1 MNTQKISWQQELKQ
15 ALLDIGM
22 ESELYTSDSF
32 LLLKFRDN
40 DELYLNLLSIAVH
53 PGSAETLQLQQE
65 YAAAGRQLIQ
75 LWEDIWVNNP
85 KQILS
90 RISALLGKNQRIHGR
105 KTAIVSIT
113 QPEADAFLKDN
124 HLQGS
129 AKARYRYALV
139 LAGQFVAVATFS
151 GKRKMTRRQVT
162 DYTSVELI
170 RFATADGFTVQG
182 GLSKLIKHLIKTILP
197 SDVMTY
203 ADLDWSYGKGYTKLG
218 FELVEQIPPAEI
230 WLDQVNHIRYFPH
243 RLPEEVIAVAAK
255 LSEADK
261 ITYLNSLN
269 YSSVFNM
276 GNLKYIIPCK

>member
-1 MNTQKISWQQELKQ
+1 MSVQKISWQQELKQ
-15 ALLDIGM
+15 ALLNIGI

-32 LLLKFRDN
+32 LLLKFLDN
-40 DELYLNLLSIAVH
+40 DELYLNLLSITIH
-53 PGSAETLQLQQE
+53 PDSAETLRLQQE
-65 YAAAGRQLIQ
+65 YSASGKQLIQ
-75 LWEDIWVNNP
+75 LWEDIWADKP

-90 RISALLGKNQRIHGR
+90 RISALMGKNQRIHGR
-105 KTAIVSIT
+105 KTSVVNIT
-113 QPEADAFLKDN
+113 QPQADAFLKEN

-129 AKARYRYALV
+129 AKARHRYALV
-139 LAGQFVAVATFS
+139 FDGQFVAAATFS
-151 GKRKMTRRQVT
+151 GKRRMTRRHE

-218 FELVEQIPPAEI
+218 FELVGQIPPAEI
-230 WLDQVNHIRYFPH
+230 WLDTVNNIRYFPH
-243 RLPEEVIAVAAK
+243 RLPEEISNVIAELTAAEK
-255 LSEADK
+255 V
-261 ITYLNSLN
+261 TYLKSLN
-269 YSSVFNM
+269 YSRVFNM

>member
-1 MNTQKISWQQELKQ
+1 MSVEKISWQQELKQ

-40 DELYLNLLSIAVH
+40 DELYLNLLSIADH
-53 PGSAETLQLQQE
+53 PGVAETLALQQA
-65 YAAAGRQLIQ
+65 YAASGKQLIQ
-75 LWEDIWVNNP
+75 LWEDIWFTKP
-85 KQILS
+85 AQILS

-105 KTAIVSIT
+105 KTTVLSIT
-113 QPEADAFLKDN
+113 QPEADTFLKEN

-129 AKARYRYALV
+129 AKARHRYALV
-139 LAGQFVAVATFS
+139 FAGQFVAVATFS
-151 GKRKMTRRQVT
+151 GKRNMTRKQE

-182 GLSKLIKHLIKTILP
+182 GLSKLIKHLIRTILP

-218 FELVEQIPPAEI
+218 FELVGQIPPAEI
-230 WLDQVNHIRYFPH
+230 WLDRLHYIRYFPH
-243 RLPEEVIAVAAK
+243 RLPEEITIATEK
-255 LSEADK
+255 LTDPGKTA
-261 ITYLNSLN
+261 YLNSLN
-269 YSSVFNM
+269 YSRIFNM

>member
-1 MNTQKISWQQELKQ
+1 VSVQKISWQQELKQ
-15 ALLDIGM
+15 ALLNIGI

-32 LLLKFRDN
+32 LLLKFLDN
-40 DELYLNLLSIAVH
+40 DELYLNLLSITIH
-53 PGSAETLQLQQE
+53 PDSAETLRLQQE
-65 YAAAGRQLIQ
+65 YSASGKQLIQ
-75 LWEDIWVNNP
+75 LWEDIWADKP

-90 RISALLGKNQRIHGR
+90 RISALMGKNQRIHGR
-105 KTAIVSIT
+105 KTSVVNIT
-113 QPEADAFLKDN
+113 QPQADAFLKEN

-129 AKARYRYALV
+129 AKARHRYALV
-139 LAGQFVAVATFS
+139 FDGQFVAAATFS
-151 GKRKMTRRQVT
+151 GKRRMTRRHE

-218 FELVEQIPPAEI
+218 FELVGQIPPAEI
-230 WLDQVNHIRYFPH
+230 WLDTVNNIRYFPH
-243 RLPEEVIAVAAK
+243 RLPEEISNVIAELTAAEK
-255 LSEADK
+255 V
-261 ITYLNSLN
+261 TYLKSLN
-269 YSSVFNM
+269 YSRVFNM

>member
-1 MNTQKISWQQELKQ
+1 MSKPKISWQEELKQ
-15 ALLDIGM
+15 ALLDIGI

-40 DELYLNLLSIAVH
+40 DALYLNLLSIKAH
-53 PGSAETLQLQQE
+53 PGSAETLILQQK
-65 YAAAGRQLIQ
+65 YTGSAKQLIQ
-75 LWEDIWVNNP
+75 LWEDIWYTRPAQV
-85 KQILS
+85 LS

-105 KTAIVSIT
+105 KTLVISIT
-113 QPEADAFLKDN
+113 QPEADVFLKEN

-129 AKARYRYALV
+129 AKARHRYALV
-139 LAGQFVAVATFS
+139 FAGQFIAVATFS
-151 GKRKMTRRQVT
+151 GKRKMTRKQG

-218 FELVEQIPPAEI
+218 FELAVQIPPAEI
-230 WLDQVNHIRYFPH
+230 WLDQVNNIRYFPH
-243 RLPEEVIAVAAK
+243 RLPEDIRIATAHLA
-255 LSEADK
+255 ETEK
-261 ITYLNSLN
+261 IAYFNSLN
-269 YSSVFNM
+269 YSRVFNI
-276 GNLKYIIPCK
+276 GNLKYIILCN

>member
-1 MNTQKISWQQELKQ
+1 MSKPKISWQEELKQ
-15 ALLDIGM
+15 ALLDIGI

-40 DELYLNLLSIAVH
+40 DALYLNLLSIKAH
-53 PGSAETLQLQQE
+53 PGSAETLILQQK
-65 YAAAGRQLIQ
+65 YIGSAKQLIQ
-75 LWEDIWVNNP
+75 LWEDIWYTRPAQV
-85 KQILS
+85 LS

-105 KTAIVSIT
+105 KTLVISIT
-113 QPEADAFLKDN
+113 QPEADVFLKKN

-129 AKARYRYALV
+129 AKARHRYALV
-139 LAGQFVAVATFS
+139 FAGQFIAVATFS
-151 GKRKMTRRQVT
+151 GKRKMTRKQG

-218 FELVEQIPPAEI
+218 FELAGQIPPAEI
-230 WLDQVNHIRYFPH
+230 WLDQVNNIRYFPH
-243 RLPEEVIAVAAK
+243 RLPEDIRIATAHLA
-255 LSEADK
+255 ETEK
-261 ITYLNSLN
+261 IAYFNSLN
-269 YSSVFNM
+269 YSRVFNI
-276 GNLKYIIPCK
+276 GNLKYIILCN